1 VIIVNDFDFKP
12 PFLGNDYKSWKIMTG
27 WLSICAVGINSKS
40 FAWLACSVRER
51 TFLDIG
57 GVHRMTFID
66 ASLPNG
72 HAASACSLDVTL
84 HYYKVNRGAA
94 APFGRYIIAQL
105 QVN

>member
-1 VIIVNDFDFKP
+1 
-12 PFLGNDYKSWKIMTG
+12 MEC
-27 WLSICAVGINSKS
+27 WLSIRTIGINSKS
-40 FAWLACSVRER
+40 FPWPAGSARER

-84 HYYKVNRGAA
+84 HYYKVIRGAA
-94 APFGRYIIAQL
+94 APFGRCVIAQL
-105 QVN
+105 RVN

>member
-1 VIIVNDFDFKP
+1 
-12 PFLGNDYKSWKIMTG
+12 MEC
-27 WLSICAVGINSKS
+27 WLSIRTAGINSTS
-40 FAWLACSVRER
+40 FAWSAGCARER

-84 HYYKVNRGAA
+84 HYYKVIRGAA
-94 APFGRYIIAQL
+94 APFAL
-105 QVN
+105 DVALLLSFE